1 MSSNQDF
8 YLARAAEAR
17 ADAEAATL
25 DNVRDRCLRSEA
37 AWTQMADR
45 VERGE
50 RMREKLL
57 AEKAAADMAI
67 PLGTKSS

>member
-1 MSSNQDF
+1 MAAHHDF

-17 ADAEAATL
+17 AAAQDATL
-25 DNVRDRCLRSEA
+25 SNVRERCLRSEA
-37 AWTQMADR
+37 AWMEMADR

-57 AEKAAADMAI
+57 AEKQAGQANA
-67 PLGTKSS
+67 

>member
-1 MSSNQDF
+1 MSAQHQF

-17 ADAEAATL
+17 ADADAATL
-25 DNVRDRCLRSEA
+25 DNVRDRCLRSEKAWAEMA
-37 AWTQMADR
+37 AR

-57 AEKAAADMAI
+57 AEKASAAE
-67 PLGTKSS
+67 